1 MFSDPLTA
9 KLAAFVRG
17 VGIEVHAVTLPDPTF
32 LAGLDIRCGA
42 ILVDESRLQ
51 YPGDLLHEAGHIA
64 VTDLPMRNQPKLSPD
79 GGDELAS
86 LAWSYAAVRHLELE
100 ATVVFHPGGY
110 KGGSSALV
118 ASFSEGHYVGVP
130 LLQLYGMTVE
140 PRFAAARGV
149 KPYPHMLRWLR

>member
-51 YPGDLLHEAGHIA
+51 YPGDLLHG
-64 VTDLPMRNQPKLSPD
+64 DRN
-79 GGDELAS
+79 G
-86 LAWSYAAVRHLELE
+86 V
-100 ATVVFHPGGY
+100 
-110 KGGSSALV
+110 ALV
-118 ASFSEGHYVGVP
+118 SNEIASAVAQACPE
-130 LLQLYGMTVE
+130 LVE
-140 PRFAAARGV
+140 AELVILGYLRSGKVTPAGFAAARKESQRRIEALGR
-149 KPYPHMLRWLR
+149 KLRGEPAA